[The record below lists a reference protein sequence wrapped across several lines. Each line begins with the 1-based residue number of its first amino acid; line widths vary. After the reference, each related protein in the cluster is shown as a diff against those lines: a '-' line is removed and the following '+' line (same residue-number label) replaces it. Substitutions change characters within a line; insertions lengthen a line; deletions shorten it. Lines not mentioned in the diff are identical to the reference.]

1 MKTKS
6 IFSRSTW
13 MLAVVVMLAMSLASC
28 EKSLPEKLEGKWS
41 GSMSKS
47 FFGED
52 ADVLKNAKVT
62 FDFKKESE
70 DGGSFVAEFAA
81 DTKSDENGVAMTAK
95 IKFSI
100 PGEWKTKDGK
110 LGFTGKFSDAKAS
123 VKITDI
129 KPSASADEFTRQY
142 IEEAINSGELDK
154 DALEDEL
161 LNVFNQQIQSSED
174 DDDESIEYKD
184 VTIDGETLTFEFRDE
199 GKLKLRRVKD

>member
-6 IFSRSTW
+6 IFSKPTW

-41 GSMSKS
+41 GSMNKS

-52 ADVLKNAKVT
+52 ADALKNAKAT
-62 FDFKKESE
+62 FDFKKERE
-70 DGGSFVAEFAA
+70 DGGSLVIDMTA
-81 DTKSDENGVAMTAK
+81 DMKTDENGVVMAAK
-95 IKFSI
+95 VKLSI

-110 LGFTGKFSDAKAS
+110 LGFMGKFSDAKAS

-184 VTIDGETLTFEFRDE
+184 VTIDGETLTLEYEDE
-199 GKLKLRRVKD
+199 GKLKLRRVEE